1 MSDRGISRRTF
12 MAATGAAVLAG
23 PAAAGLSCSAFTGPP
38 PFGLQRCRVG
48 LEGIE
53 VLGAGQLCPHW
64 CWAACIQ
71 SVFAT
76 AGYIIADQ
84 RRIVAALFGRADLC
98 ASATGSQIVA
108 TVSRAWQADDG
119 RWFRAR
125 AQPLLDLSLGLWNPR
140 VVQAV
145 AWDLANGFPLINGAL
160 GHATLLTGMT
170 YLTDH
175 AGAQRGIEDIT
186 VRDPLVPL
194 GQPALQ
200 RALSVAE
207 AQGTFFVGQVRVYA

>member
-1 MSDRGISRRTF
+1 MDGLGISRRGF
-12 MAATGAAVLAG
+12 LAAGGAAVLAG
-23 PAAAGLSCSAFTGPP
+23 PAAAGLSCSPFTGPP
-38 PFGLQRCRVG
+38 PFGMQRCRVG
-48 LEGIE
+48 LGEIE
-53 VLGAGQLCPHW
+53 VRGAGQLCPHW

-76 AGYIIADQ
+76 AGFVIADQ

-98 ASATGSQIVA
+98 AAATGAQIVA
-108 TVSRAWQADDG
+108 TVNRAWQADDG

-145 AWDLANGFPLINGAL
+145 AWDLARGFPLINGAL

-175 AGAQRGIEDIT
+175 TGAQRGIEEIA
-186 VRDPLVPL
+186 VRDPLVPV
-194 GQPALQ
+194 GQPALP
-200 RALSVAE
+200 RALTVAE
-207 AQGTFFVGQVRVYA
+207 ARGTFFVGQVRVQA